1 MKNQLSTVVAVY
13 GVALLLFAGSCT
25 GRQPETILKHKL
37 DSVMAAE
44 FSPREPGGSF
54 IVLKEG
60 RTIWSASYGLADL
73 NTGEKFTSATVANIG
88 SISKTFVAY
97 GILMLEREGL
107 LSLNDSI
114 ARFFSDFVNR
124 DIAGRVRVVHLI
136 THTSG
141 LPDSR
146 KVNDNPVFYLT
157 AGDAGNFAPLKTTDT
172 LEFEPGTGW
181 NYSNPAYNGLALII
195 ELTTGMKWQTYITEN
210 IMKPSGMVNSTITDG
225 AWPDRG
231 VAHGYRLINGVYEEN
246 DYGEYPTF
254 AASGNGGVWSSV
266 DELAR
271 YVTALENCTFTDCE
285 TINRSMEVWNF
296 PGWTGPEPSSQ
307 GLCWVITGGNDSGSS
322 RCIEHTGSQG
332 GFRAHLM
339 MYPDEKITVAWITN
353 NSKTY
358 TPQIRKVLKE
368 MNLIF

>member
-1 MKNQLSTVVAVY
+1 MVLMTLVV
-13 GVALLLFAGSCT
+13 SCT
-25 GRQPETILKHKL
+25 GRQPEEILKQKL
-37 DSVMAAE
+37 DSVIAVE
-44 FSPREPGGSF
+44 FRANEPGGSF
-54 IVLKEG
+54 MVLKEG
-60 RTIWSASYGLADL
+60 RTIWSASYGLTDL
-73 NTGEKFTSATVANIG
+73 NTGEKFTSASVANIG

-97 GILMLEREGL
+97 GILMLERQGL

-114 ARFFSDFVNR
+114 ARFFPDFVNP

-146 KVNDNPVFYLT
+146 KINDNPEFYLT
-157 AGDAGNFAPLKTTDT
+157 AGDAENFAPLKTTDT

-181 NYSNPAYNGLALII
+181 KYSNPAYNGLALII
-195 ELTTGMKWQTYITEN
+195 EQVTGIKWQTYITEN
-210 IMKPSGMVNSTITDG
+210 ILKPSGMVNSTITDG
-225 AWPDRG
+225 AWPDSG
-231 VAHGYRLINGVYEEN
+231 VAHGYSRNTGVYEED
-246 DYGEYPTF
+246 DYGEFPTF
-254 AASGNGGVWSSV
+254 TASGNGGVWSSA
-266 DELAR
+266 DELAK

-296 PGWTGPEPSSQ
+296 SRWAGPEPSSQ
-307 GLCWVITGGNDSGSS
+307 GLSWVITGGNDSGSS

-339 MYPDEKITVAWITN
+339 MYPDEKITVIWITN
-353 NSKTY
+353 NGKTY

-368 MNLIF
+368 MKFIF